1 MPKGDYQRKLRRV
14 DYSKKEIAE
23 RLFCAENTVDSRIKQ
38 LCKDYDL
45 PEGIFK
51 RDGANG
57 LNFFPPEFVTFLTSV
72 CLSFLQ
78 MKK

>member
-38 LCKDYDL
+38 
-45 PEGIFK
+45 
-51 RDGANG
+51 
-57 LNFFPPEFVTFLTSV
+57 FVWYTRLV
-72 CLSFLQ
+72 CLFQLFLFAVLPS
-78 MKK
+78 